1 MAKKVSKRTSKT
13 ASRKSKRKPVGVDP
27 EIKKAN
33 LKRLKR
39 LEGQVRGLQ
48 QMVEEDRYCVDILTQ
63 IAAATEGLRAVGREV
78 TRNHVQHCVQ
88 HALTHEPDKAD
99 AILDELIDV
108 LHRQGRR

>member
-1 MAKKVSKRTSKT
+1 MAKKITKRASKPTSRG
-13 ASRKSKRKPVGVDP
+13 SERKPMGVDP
-27 EIKKAN
+27 GIKQAN

-63 IAAATEGLRAVGREV
+63 IAAAIEGLRAVGREV

-88 HALTHEPDKAD
+88 HALTHEPEKAG